1 MKKYV
6 SIVAIAGALML
17 TPGVADAATPHP
29 APTCTPTF
37 AQVVAFFHYLMYVH
51 PGQVVTHGAC

>member
-1 MKKYV
+1 MKKAM
-6 SIVAIAGALML
+6 SIVAIAGALLL

-37 AQVVAFFHYLMYVH
+37 AQVVAYIHYLMSVH
-51 PGQVVTHGAC
+51 EGGVVTHGAC